1 MKVEIT
7 GKNIEVTAAM
17 RARVMARLSKLEKWQ
32 LTLLNSHAVIT
43 EEPNQKF
50 KIEISVAVPGE
61 VLLASAEESDM
72 YAAINE
78 AGQKLERQI
87 NKYAHRGEARRA
99 EPKRPDIIRVDE

>member
-17 RARVMARLSKLEKWQ
+17 RERVMARLSKLEKWQ

-43 EEPNQKF
+43 EEPNHKF
-50 KIEISVAVPGE
+50 KIEISVAVPGDM
-61 VLLASAEESDM
+61 LLASAEDPDM

-78 AGQKLERQI
+78 AGHKLERQI

-99 EPKRPDIIRVDE
+99 DPQRPEITSADE